1 MLLRDPDGMSDGEA
15 ENGEAA
21 NARDLFAWLSR
32 EVRELVSH
40 VPRVHSPSPIGF
52 LRDHVSSNRPAV
64 ITGAFDDWP
73 AMERWN
79 LDYLA
84 DAMGDA
90 KVSVNVTPDGRGDA
104 LLSTDGW
111 TVSGLGDDEMKPGEV
126 FVQPEEREM
135 TLREFA
141 TMLATPTED
150 PDANAHASRRPAVP
164 YVSRQCGSLLEE
176 FPSLVD
182 DCADEIPFASEALGK
197 RPDAVNLW
205 IGDERSQTTFHR
217 DHYENVYCVV
227 RGVKVFHLLPPCDG
241 RVLGYADA
249 PPAARFEQ
257 KLVAGENRFA
267 LALERPRRTVAWAS
281 ATPASLRARAR
292 QTNPRD
298 AVVPIVVE
306 VKAGEALYLPAM
318 WYHHVEQ
325 RRDEGGPT
333 RRRRQLLVRHV
344 VRRPLRVRAIRAGGP
359 RAVRRRETP
368 PSAMGYKELN
378 IVTNKTS
385 RAST

>member
-1 MLLRDPDGMSDGEA
+1 MQVNHEQTHRARAVLLRDPDGMSDGES

-40 VPRVHSPSPIGF
+40 VPRIHSPSPIGF

-111 TVSGLGDDEMKPGEV
+111 TVSGLGDDEMMPGEV

-182 DCADEIPFASEALGK
+182 DCADEIPFASQALGK

-241 RVLGYADA
+241 RVLGVAEA
-249 PPAARFEQ
+249 PAARFEQ
-257 KLVAGENRFA
+257 QRRGGGENRFA
-267 LALERPRRTVAWAS
+267 LALERPRRTVAL
-281 ATPASLRARAR
+281 SL
-292 QTNPRD
+292 
-298 AVVPIVVE
+298 I
-306 VKAGEALYLPAM
+306 
-318 WYHHVEQ
+318 H
-325 RRDEGGPT
+325 
-333 RRRRQLLVRHV
+333 
-344 VRRPLRVRAIRAGGP
+344 I
-359 RAVRRRETP
+359 
-368 PSAMGYKELN
+368 
-378 IVTNKTS
+378 
-385 RAST
+385 